1 MIMLILSSYDA
12 LQVLPVN
19 SIGVALVLL
28 AFVLLVGDLKV
39 TNHGL
44 PILGGLV
51 ALVLGVLMLFNTM
64 ALYLWALPAALI
76 AVATLVGVCFVGVLG
91 EVRVAKEKS
100 VASGVE

>member
-12 LQVLPVN
+12 LQVVPVN

-64 ALYLWALPAALI
+64 ALYLWALSRQGAGRGQLSRLDIRA
-76 AVATLVGVCFVGVLG
+76 
-91 EVRVAKEKS
+91 R
-100 VASGVE
+100 